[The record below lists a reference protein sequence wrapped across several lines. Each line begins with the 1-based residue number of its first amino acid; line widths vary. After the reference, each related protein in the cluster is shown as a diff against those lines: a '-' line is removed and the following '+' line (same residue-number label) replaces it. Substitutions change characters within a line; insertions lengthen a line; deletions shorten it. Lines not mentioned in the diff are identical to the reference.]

1 MQLQHQL
8 RPKLQAEKLLTR
20 LFVVRADRGDR
31 WCMVDPAR
39 WFNDPRD
46 LETAA
51 VEVYNYGPD
60 HARSYEYRLRGKP
73 VILIAY
79 VPFAEDRLLS
89 LRFDDKNTF
98 PIAWNI
104 SKPAARRFIDE
115 HPNLTVR
122 LICRPDLDY
131 IKLPAVV
138 LEGLPRRRGEAVIV
152 LEEIS
157 SRLLKRRER

>member
-1 MQLQHQL
+1 MKH
-8 RPKLQAEKLLTR
+8 RIKLQAEKLLTR
-20 LFVVRADRGDR
+20 LFVVRADRGGP

-51 VEVYNYGPD
+51 VEVYNYGPE
-60 HARSYEYRLRGKP
+60 HARSYEYRLNNRP
-73 VILIAY
+73 VVLCAY
-79 VPFAEDRLLS
+79 VPFAEDRLLR

-104 SKPAARRFIDE
+104 STPMARRFIDE

-138 LEGLPRRRGEAVIV
+138 LESLPRRRTEAVIV
-152 LEEIS
+152 LEEI
-157 SRLLKRRER
+157 REKLLEGGIR